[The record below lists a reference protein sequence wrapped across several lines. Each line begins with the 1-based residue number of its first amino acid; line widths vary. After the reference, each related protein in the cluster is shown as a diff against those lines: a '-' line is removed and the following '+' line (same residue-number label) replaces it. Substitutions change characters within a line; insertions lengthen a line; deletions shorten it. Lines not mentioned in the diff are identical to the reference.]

1 MTTSASHG
9 PNGATAPSTSA
20 LSSPAAHAGPEP
32 GPGPGPGP
40 GPAAPAAAATA
51 AVPSARSEAATPAR
65 PRMHSADRG
74 PLPALPSAE
83 AIALAH
89 ASRRELERAMQRGA
103 TPDIEMLLGWEFRG
117 INTTP
122 PGAPPIARLAGIQ
135 KFVKGMFRAAD
146 GRAMGYNCPV
156 VQNVL
161 DGRWHTRP
169 SDESPKRF
177 GFYELTPVDPTS
189 RDNHY
194 LHALLIDYGKG
205 GNPAWDI
212 TGGLRDYLVQV
223 DADNPDLFLGKAFAA
238 IGPARLPLG
247 HFVLE
252 RFRRGPAHVDAPA
265 RR

>member
-1 MTTSASHG
+1 
-9 PNGATAPSTSA
+9 
-20 LSSPAAHAGPEP
+20 
-32 GPGPGPGP
+32 
-40 GPAAPAAAATA
+40 
-51 AVPSARSEAATPAR
+51 
-65 PRMHSADRG
+65 
-74 PLPALPSAE
+74 
-83 AIALAH
+83 
-89 ASRRELERAMQRGA
+89 MQRGA

-223 DADNPDLFLGKAFAA
+223 DADNPDLFLGKAYAA

-247 HFVLE
+247 SFVLE